1 MTLQCSWT
9 ILVALNF
16 NPKCDLIVCV
26 WACMCV
32 WMIQNVVWLFQ
43 IFQQSCPRFISVVMV
58 KYPRRR
64 QFRRERLYLVYEP
77 RLLPTLGRKGKS
89 RQECGAAHCIHSQ
102 KQERMQHIFPSLHL
116 IQTLGMVPF
125 TVAWVFPDQT
135 RIIPASMP
143 SGQTDRNKPSL
154 ELPSQE
160 GYF

>member
-26 WACMCV
+26 WTCMCV

-77 RLLPTLGRKGKS
+77 RLLPNLGRKGKS

-102 KQERMQHIFPSLHL
+102 KQERMQHIFPSPSHTNPGDGA
-116 IQTLGMVPF
+116 IH
-125 TVAWVFPDQT
+125 VAWVFPDQL
-135 RIIPASMP
+135 RIIPESMP